1 MSSEEWLN
9 CTSGHEGQKC
19 TVLTK
24 TGTSYSGVL
33 IQVLGSP
40 IFYPKIIVQLEDGS
54 PKEFSCNKL
63 IGIKYNDE

>member
-1 MSSEEWLN
+1 MNSEEWLN
-9 CTSGHEGQKC
+9 CTSDHEGQKC

-33 IQVLGSP
+33 TQVLGSP

-54 PKEFSCNKL
+54 LKEFSCNKL
-63 IGIKYNDE
+63 TSIDFNDE